1 MESLRIS
8 CDDCSM
14 RHTDACEDCLVTFI
28 CSRDAGDAV
37 VLDLD
42 EHRALRRL
50 TASGLVPDVR
60 HQSAAGPP

>member
-1 MESLRIS
+1 METLRLS

-14 RHTDACEDCLVTFI
+14 HGTDACEDCVVTFI
-28 CSRDAGDAV
+28 CSRDASDAV

-50 TASGLVPDVR
+50 AASGLVPDVR
-60 HQSAAGPP
+60 HQSAGGPG